1 MRDLFINVHCII
13 ESTEDSIPPETTVE
27 ENNTQILSTSV
38 QGKMIQSCVEVSQN
52 VSEDFVQ
59 GQLSQGPRVF
69 QTKTEELVVEQG
81 HHFEKGDVDKF
92 ESKFKVAEENKVT
105 AVENLP
111 QDGIVQKMKLL
122 ERETSE
128 DTKESIQKEEVAM
141 SNLALAC
148 PHPFKVEKAA
158 PVYGPEEDA
167 EQKESFHPP
176 ELSSICTDDLPDL
189 EDVESTVAFSS
200 NQFSKI
206 KILMYPEDEETY

>member
-1 MRDLFINVHCII
+1 MRDLFINVHYII
-13 ESTEDSIPPETTVE
+13 ESTEDSIPPETTAE

-59 GQLSQGPRVF
+59 GQLSQGSRVF
-69 QTKTEELVVEQG
+69 QTRTEELVVEQG
-81 HHFEKGDVDKF
+81 HHFEKGDRYKF
-92 ESKFKVAEENKVT
+92 ESKFKVAEENKIT

-111 QDGIVQKMKLL
+111 QDGI
-122 ERETSE
+122 ERETSQ

-158 PVYGPEEDA
+158 PVHGPKEDA
-167 EQKESFHPP
+167 EQKEFFHPP